1 MTTILVRSDL
11 FCRYELSAIHY
22 AETYSSFEEIALKFL
37 QVWQIQALK
46 TFLRK
51 VSYNLFVLDYF
62 MMFNFYN
69 IMVLIFDTTTVPI
82 FPYIIVIYV
91 IFIIIKDFVL
101 NKLERVPA
109 FFSQFLLTVI
119 KDSNYKH

>member
-1 MTTILVRSDL
+1 MFVRSDL

-51 VSYNLFVLDYF
+51 VSYNLFVHDYF

-69 IMVLIFDTTTVPI
+69 IMVLICDTTTVPI